1 MFIKKW
7 HFKTKGN
14 AHHFQ
19 FFFQGSKILANPWP
33 FDQIDIDYI
42 NHFYCKLGIHWKH
55 KQLDMLDLYP
65 LEIPKR
71 SKVSNPRVYFISFD
85 LYIKKICKVGG
96 KEKTFKYHIKK
107 ILGKVTSIFF

>member
-1 MFIKKW
+1 
-7 HFKTKGN
+7 
-14 AHHFQ
+14 
-19 FFFQGSKILANPWP
+19 LANPWP